1 MTNGV
6 LISGDIIE
14 FLRDNHC
21 SVQTS
26 IDGLTEE
33 QHDEIRG
40 KGNFNRTV
48 STVKRL
54 SESGIN
60 TTVHFVVHKSNYP
73 ANIDQLESFFNLLQR
88 LGVKGVTFS
97 LLVPIGRGRSMKEL
111 VLIPNEVKV
120 LFQWLI
126 EVSKSFPALH
136 LDNSRPL
143 WVGIENCAGGV
154 CPAGF
159 RICAILPNGDVLPC
173 RRLPIVLG
181 NLKSQSFFEIWYKS
195 DILWQ
200 LRERKKINH
209 CGKCKFLERCAG
221 CRAMA
226 YAVYG
231 DFMARDPLCF
241 VCNGEANTISKT
253 QMENFDSDH
262 NRRK

>member
-6 LISGDIIE
+6 LVSDDIIN
-14 FLRDNHC
+14 FLKDNYC
-21 SVQTS
+21 SIQVS

-40 KGNFNRTV
+40 KGNFKRTL

-54 SESGIN
+54 SEAGIN
-60 TTVHFVVHKSNYP
+60 TSVHFVVHKLNYP
-73 ANIDQLESFFNLLQR
+73 DNIDQLGSFFNLLQE

-111 VLIPNEVKV
+111 LLTPNEVKV

-126 EVSKSFPALH
+126 KVSKSYPTVH

-143 WVGIENCAGGV
+143 WVGIEDCAGGV
-154 CPAGF
+154 CPVGY
-159 RICAILPNGDVLPC
+159 RLCAILPNGDVLPC
-173 RRLPIVLG
+173 RRLPIILG
-181 NLKSQSFFEIWYKS
+181 NLRKQSFFEIWYS
-195 DILWQ
+195 SETLWQ
-200 LRERKKINH
+200 LRERKKIAY
-209 CGKCKFLERCAG
+209 CGECKFLESCAG
-221 CRAMA
+221 CRGMA

-241 VCNGEANTISKT
+241 VCNSGQNAVSK
-253 QMENFDSDH
+253 
-262 NRRK
+262 KLG